1 MGTVS
6 ADDPWGDG
14 GEGDYSAEKDGEME
28 FGLSVV
34 GCGPRRGSKRKGEK
48 DGLGADEGG

>member
-1 MGTVS
+1 MSTVS

-14 GEGDYSAEKDGEME
+14 GEGDDPAEENGDRE
-28 FGLSVV
+28 FGLAVIGDGSR
-34 GCGPRRGSKRKGEK
+34 GGSKREGEK